1 MDGAFFAKRKSL
13 RLQRNV
19 RRKRSGSSSRVKS
32 PILLQKLK
40 KRSGKRKKPRR
51 SLVQKKNRHT
61 DGNYQIIDTKPSVK
75 PVWKIYSLEGCSYCK
90 NAAELLKQKNQ
101 EVKMIYEKDL
111 TDAEEKARVEKEI
124 GDFQTFPRIFKP
136 INKGQNHKF
145 IGGYRELKALF
156 AI

>member
-13 RLQRNV
+13 RLQRNG

-51 SLVQKKNRHT
+51 SLVQRKNRHT

-75 PVWKIYSLEGCSYCK
+75 PVWKIYSLEGCSYCT

-111 TDAEEKARVEKEI
+111 TDAGEKARVAKEI

-136 INKGQNHKF
+136 INKGHKF
-145 IGGYRELKALF
+145 IGGYQELKALF